1 MLGVFMVMLLVM
13 PGLAEPDAK
22 SSDIYAATGGSG
34 VANTDTQSP
43 VLDGSAFTNYDTVFL
58 HGTMAETGFSYNVV
72 QESKNGY
79 GYTISLFPTGL
90 ATINCPFVSYDSKQ
104 GGIYPAVR
112 YLGLQYYTSG
122 AAQILS
128 VGVYNG
134 ALLVKTISFTPP
146 LKSPDD
152 YTVHIINLGEWI
164 RFNRGLNMEVTVHN
178 PSLTDTGGVYIGG
191 YGARFE
197 W

>member
-1 MLGVFMVMLLVM
+1 MVMLFI
-13 PGLAEPDAK
+13 PGMAETDAI
-22 SSDIYAATGGSG
+22 SRDRYPAIVGGSG
-34 VANTDTQSP
+34 VSITGTQSP
-43 VLDGSAFTNYDTVFL
+43 VLNGGAFTNYDTVFL
-58 HGTMAETGFSYNVV
+58 HGSMAEANTGSLGVYYEGN
-72 QESKNGY
+72 SATGY
-79 GYTISLFPTGL
+79 YVSLVPQNNHVLVT
-90 ATINCPFVSYDSKQ
+90 CPFFSYDSKQ

-112 YLGLQYYTSG
+112 YLGLYYYTTGG
-122 AAQILS
+122 AEIEHLEI
-128 VGVYNG
+128 YNG
-134 ALLVKTISFTPP
+134 PHYIKTIYFTPP

-152 YTVHIINLGEWI
+152 FTVHIINLGEWI